1 MIMNSGKDVPHVKIM
16 MYWTE
21 LTGKCAFA
29 QGCFMNHK
37 KNEKMKK
44 IILAYSGGLDTS
56 YCLKKLSSEG
66 NEVHAVCI
74 NTGGFKKSELKT
86 NENKALKLGAFKY
99 KTIDAVEIY
108 YNKIIKYL
116 ICFCI

>member
-1 MIMNSGKDVPHVKIM
+1 MNSGKGVPHVKNYDVLNRTNREM
-16 MYWTE
+16 C
-21 LTGKCAFA
+21 LCTGMLYEP
-29 QGCFMNHK
+29 QK
-37 KNEKMKK
+37 KMKKMKK

-74 NTGGFKKSELKT
+74 NTGGFTKSELKT

-99 KTIDAVEIY
+99 KDH
-108 YNKIIKYL
+108 
-116 ICFCI
+116 